1 MRTHRYDPSST
12 AVAISHDAAARYPDS
27 SEYGPASDFV
37 EIAARA
43 GPYAASAPYALVRE
57 ALLAAGCDTSRAGTA
72 AWNPLGDFIR
82 SGERVHVLPNFVMQR
97 RGFEHDEH
105 TFFGKVTHA
114 SVLQPVLD
122 YAIKAAGDA
131 KLVSVGNAPVQ
142 GCNFDNIK
150 REVGLEQLVS
160 AYFAPRGEAP
170 SVVDLRGLRTT
181 FTSSG
186 ALLSREETG
195 EEYVAIDLGADSLLE
210 RLYEGGQEPQFR
222 VGDYPGS
229 ATASFHGRGR
239 HIYVLNKRVLDAR
252 AIVSV
257 PKLKTHE
264 KVGIT
269 CALKGTVGS
278 IARKECLAHHRLGGK
293 RSGGDEHARDWLA
306 ARMTSRLLE
315 YVSDLPVG
323 PYSNALR
330 VVATTAFRAFRI
342 LAPGTMGG
350 AWSGNDTAWRMA
362 LDIARVLRYATPDGV
377 LAETPQREHIACVD
391 GIVSGEGN
399 GPLHQQARDTGAIIF
414 GADPCLVD
422 WVCALVMGYD
432 PRRIHLLREAFML
445 ERYPLTSNR
454 TSELDARLN
463 GRRVD
468 EETLRRHFDPPH
480 LPPVGWR
487 SHLGYS

>member
-1 MRTHRYDPSST
+1 MSVNRA
-12 AVAISHDAAARYPDS
+12 AVAISHDAGARYPAGHS
-27 SEYGPASDFV
+27 YGPCSDFSEV
-37 EIAARA
+37 TGARD
-43 GPYAASAPYALVRE
+43 GEPPSVPYAMVRE
-57 ALLAAGCDTSRAGTA
+57 ALRAAGCDSARFGSTS
-72 AWNPLGDFIR
+72 WNPLGEFIR
-82 SGERVHVLPNFVMQR
+82 TGARAHVLPNFVMQR

-122 YAIKAAGDA
+122 YAIKAAGSA
-131 KLVSVGNAPVQ
+131 TLVSVGNAPVQ
-142 GCNFDNIK
+142 GCNFDSIK

-160 AYFAPRGEAP
+160 GYFAPRGQAP
-170 SVVDLRGLRTT
+170 SIVDLRGLRTT
-181 FTSSG
+181 FTASG

-195 EEYVAIDLGADSLLE
+195 EEYVAIDLGTESLLE
-210 RLYEGGQEPQFR
+210 PLYEGGREPQFR
-222 VGDYPGS
+222 VGDYPAS
-229 ATASFHGRGR
+229 ATASFHSRGR
-239 HIYVLNKRVLDAR
+239 HVYVLNKRVLDA
-252 AIVSV
+252 AAVVSV

-269 CALKGTVGS
+269 CVLKGTVGS

-306 ARMTSRLLE
+306 ARMTSGLLE
-315 YVSDLPVG
+315 YVSDLPVSR
-323 PYSNALR
+323 YSNALR

-377 LAETPQREHIACVD
+377 LAETPQREHIAFVD

-422 WVCALVMGYD
+422 WACVLVMGYD
-432 PRRIHLLREAFML
+432 PRRIPLVREAFL
-445 ERYPLTSNR
+445 LDRYPLTSNR
-454 TSELDARLN
+454 PSDLDALLN

-468 EETLRRHFDPPH
+468 EETLRRGFHPRH
-480 LPPVGWR
+480 LPPVGWQA
-487 SHLGYS
+487 HLGYS